1 MRKLKIAQIGVRHE
15 HATGKMDAVRINFQ
29 DVFEV
34 VGIAAESP
42 YYQEQFFNS
51 RPFKGL
57 KWMSIDELLS
67 IPDLDGVLVETEMT
81 DLIDTANK
89 CLEKK
94 LPIHIDKPGG
104 SEELERYAELVNNY
118 YKANLPFQVG
128 YMFRGHPYMNFLKEM
143 VKKGVL
149 GHVFEMDANMHRNDI
164 GKTNFRNWLATYPGG
179 AMFDYGSHILD
190 LAFDIFGAPDKVH
203 CIRQSIMDDKLNDN
217 GVAILE
223 YPKATATLRS
233 CMSAPRYTRQVTV
246 RGTNGF
252 IEINPIEQI
261 YDPVHRYPIFD
272 DKPLEVVM
280 ELENDTSEYKAGRY
294 VIPFHTTGRY
304 DDQLTEFAA
313 MIRGEATNKY
323 TAEYEITLQKLV
335 LAASGYIKW

>member
-1 MRKLKIAQIGVRHE
+1 MKKLKIGQIGVRHE
-15 HATGKMDAVRINFQ
+15 HADGKMRAVRINFQ

-42 YYQEQFFNS
+42 EWQEKRCEHPSFQ
-51 RPFKGL
+51 GL
-57 KWMSIDELLS
+57 NWMSQDELLA
-67 IPDLDGVLVETEMT
+67 IPDLDGILVETEMT
-81 DLIDTANK
+81 ELIDTANK
-89 CLEKK
+89 CLARK

-104 SEELERYAELVNNY
+104 SEELDRYAELVNNY
-118 YKANLPFQVG
+118 YKAGLPFQVA

-143 VKKGVL
+143 VRKGTL

-164 GKTNFRNWLATYPGG
+164 GKDNFRNWLASYPGG

-190 LAFDIFGAPDKVH
+190 LAFEIFGAPDKVH
-203 CIRQSIMDDKLNDN
+203 CIKQRIMDDELYDN

-233 CMSAPRYTRQVTV
+233 CMSTARGKRRVSV

-252 IEINPIEQI
+252 IEINPIEQT
-261 YDPVHRYPIFD
+261 YDPELRYPIFG
-272 DKPLEVVM
+272 DKPLEVIM
-280 ELENDTSEYKAGRY
+280 EIENDTPEYKAGRH

-304 DDQLTEFAA
+304 DDQLAEFAA
-313 MIRGEATNKY
+313 MLRGECVNKY
-323 TAEYEITLQKLV
+323 SAEYEITLQKLV

>member
-1 MRKLKIAQIGVRHE
+1 MKKLKIGQIGVRHE
-15 HATGKMDAVRINFQ
+15 HADGKMKAVRLDFQ

-42 YYQEQFFNS
+42 FYEEKYRDREVY
-51 RPFKGL
+51 KDL
-57 KWMSIDELLS
+57 KWMSQEELLS

-81 DLIDTANK
+81 ELVDTANK
-89 CLEKK
+89 CLARK

-104 SEELERYAELVNNY
+104 SEELDRYAELVNNY
-118 YKANLPFQVG
+118 YKANLPFQVA

-143 VKKGVL
+143 VRKGVL

-164 GKTNFRNWLATYPGG
+164 GKTDFRNWLATYPGG
-179 AMFDYGSHILD
+179 AMFDYGSHLID
-190 LAFDIFGAPDKVH
+190 IAFEIFGAPEKVH
-203 CIRQSIMDDKLNDN
+203 CIRQNIMGDALNDN

-223 YPKATATLRS
+223 YPRATATLRS
-233 CMSAPRYTRQVTV
+233 CMSAPRNTRKVV
-246 RGTNGF
+246 VKGTNGY
-252 IEINPIEQI
+252 IEISPIEQT

-272 DKPLEVVM
+272 DKPLNVVM
-280 ELENDTSEYKAGRY
+280 ELENDTPEYKAGKHI
-294 VIPFHTTGRY
+294 IPFHSTGRY

-313 MIRGEATNKY
+313 MLRGEVRNKY
-323 TAEYEITLQKLV
+323 SAEYEITLQKLI